1 MEVNE
6 LKEKNSFFDEMCVNP
21 MNMPLQVLMHQVL
34 HMEKQYMNR
43 LMQPIDLKHG
53 QAAILFVLW
62 KKGPVSQRELAD
74 MMKLKP
80 PSITAALQKLEK
92 RKFIERTPDEK
103 DQRVLRIRITDEGKK
118 CLLSMRDIDKTVKNQ
133 LFQNITAEELM
144 LVRRLF
150 IQMRENMLEVETLEH
165 PPIS

>member
-1 MEVNE
+1 M
-6 LKEKNSFFDEMCVNP
+6 KEKNSFLDDMCVNP

-74 MMKLKP
+74 MMQLKP

-103 DQRVLRIRITDEGKK
+103 DQRVLRIQITEAGKE
-118 CLLSMRDIDKTVKNQ
+118 CLLSMRDIDISVKRQ
-133 LFQNITAEELM
+133 LFQSITEEERM
-144 LVRRLF
+144 LLRRLF
-150 IQMRENMLEVETLEH
+150 IQMRGNMMEVETLEH
-165 PPIS
+165 PSIS

>member
-1 MEVNE
+1 M
-6 LKEKNSFFDEMCVNP
+6 KEKTSFFDEMCVNP

-53 QAAILFVLW
+53 QAALLFVLW

-74 MMKLKP
+74 MMQLKP

-133 LFQNITAEELM
+133 LFQNITEEELM

>member
-1 MEVNE
+1 M
-6 LKEKNSFFDEMCVNP
+6 KEKNSFLDDMCVNP

-62 KKGPVSQRELAD
+62 KRGPVSQRELAD
-74 MMKLKP
+74 MMQLKP

-92 RKFIERTPDEK
+92 RN
-103 DQRVLRIRITDEGKK
+103 KK
-118 CLLSMRDIDKTVKNQ
+118 TGRNILLTALGDKICSHRKPVFLLHISNQ
-133 LFQNITAEELM
+133 CS
-144 LVRRLF
+144 
-150 IQMRENMLEVETLEH
+150 
-165 PPIS
+165 P

>member
-1 MEVNE
+1 M
-6 LKEKNSFFDEMCVNP
+6 KKKNSFLDDMCVNP

-74 MMKLKP
+74 MM
-80 PSITAALQKLEK
+80 
-92 RKFIERTPDEK
+92 
-103 DQRVLRIRITDEGKK
+103 
-118 CLLSMRDIDKTVKNQ
+118 Q
-133 LFQNITAEELM
+133 L
-144 LVRRLF
+144 
-150 IQMRENMLEVETLEH
+150 
-165 PPIS
+165 

>member
-1 MEVNE
+1 M
-6 LKEKNSFFDEMCVNP
+6 KEKNSFFDEMCVNP

>member
-1 MEVNE
+1 MEVNG
-6 LKEKNSFFDEMCVNP
+6 LKKKNSFLDDMCVNP

-74 MMKLKP
+74 MMQLKP
-80 PSITAALQKLEK
+80 PSITAACTSKNNGSAK
-92 RKFIERTPDEK
+92 APGSFVRSRTA
-103 DQRVLRIRITDEGKK
+103 
-118 CLLSMRDIDKTVKNQ
+118 MRSTV
-133 LFQNITAEELM
+133 
-144 LVRRLF
+144 
-150 IQMRENMLEVETLEH
+150 
-165 PPIS
+165 

>member
-1 MEVNE
+1 MF
-6 LKEKNSFFDEMCVNP
+6 LDEICVNP

-43 LMQPIDLKHG
+43 LMQPIDLKLG
-53 QAAILFVLW
+53 QAALLFVLW

-74 MMKLKP
+74 MMKLTP

-92 RKFIERTPDEK
+92 RKLIERTPDEK
-103 DQRVLRIRITDEGKK
+103 DQRILRIQITEVGKES
-118 CLLSMRDIDKTVKNQ
+118 LLSMRDIDVAVKNQ

-144 LVRRLF
+144 LLRRLF

>member
-1 MEVNE
+1 M
-6 LKEKNSFFDEMCVNP
+6 KEKNSFLDDMCVNP

-74 MMKLKP
+74 MMQLKP
-80 PSITAALQKLEK
+80 PSITAPLQ
-92 RKFIERTPDEK
+92 K
-103 DQRVLRIRITDEGKK
+103 DQRVLRIQITEAGKE
-118 CLLSMRDIDKTVKNQ
+118 CLLSMRDIDISVKRQ
-133 LFQNITAEELM
+133 LFQNITEEERM
-144 LVRRLF
+144 LLRRLF
-150 IQMRENMLEVETLEH
+150 IQMRENMMEVETLEH
-165 PPIS
+165 PSIS